1 MDRVANKEHWDQLG
15 GRYTLGWSSPSQQ
28 ELSAHETDFVVRHI
42 PASSGNRVLDI
53 GVGNGRILAALLAQG
68 TVGDVYGIDVA
79 PSMLE
84 LCREQLGGDPKLKQ
98 LVLCDI
104 ASEPLP
110 IDHTLQYISAV
121 RVLKYMPNWL
131 DVVRDKLV
139 PQLAPGGV
147 LVFSMP
153 NRNSVKRFS
162 RAYAVQYETT
172 TEADL
177 RARLA
182 QIGTDVV
189 EVAGFSKLP
198 DLVHRRC
205 KKRWSS
211 RLVIAG
217 DDLLKIPFGKARL
230 ATELF
235 VAVRRA

>member
-1 MDRVANKEHWDQLG
+1 M
-15 GRYTLGWSSPSQQ
+15 
-28 ELSAHETDFVVRHI
+28 
-42 PASSGNRVLDI
+42 
-53 GVGNGRILAALLAQG
+53 
-68 TVGDVYGIDVA
+68 
-79 PSMLE
+79 
-84 LCREQLGGDPKLKQ
+84 
-98 LVLCDI
+98 VLCDI

-110 IDHTLQYISAV
+110 IIHTLQYISAV
-121 RVLKYMPNWL
+121 RVLKYMPNWW

-172 TEADL
+172 TEAEL

-182 QIGTDVV
+182 QIGTEVV
-189 EVAGFSKLP
+189 EIAGFTKLP

-211 RLVIAG
+211 RAVMAG

-235 VAVRRA
+235 VAVAAVVAGLWKFFSTSPIGRFCSSRAGPCPQGVSRGRST